1 MKNIFLSF
9 ILVFTSSIVW
19 AAKPNNIVPLEML
32 TVKDGKE
39 IYRICTGMRL
49 RKDIII
55 TAAHCLTQSEVS
67 DTDSPLCID
76 FKYSNTAKEW
86 IVSIT
91 NMSSNIC
98 SDSNGN
104 VYFHTQNF
112 NPENSTIEA
121 EKFGDLAIIKING
134 PINIIN
140 AVMNNKN
147 IKNLPP
153 QIRNMMLIPLQT
165 EQKQHNSNYNSFM
178 NISLENY
185 KVFALQ
191 ADSNK
196 VPEFFRTM
204 TIYSYFFPSD
214 ENRIRYPVEIHNGKF
229 KGIAKR
235 SSKIIGWDLKTKS
248 GESGSPLLDTKNKR
262 FFGSGSGDYPDTGGA
277 LETMKI
283 DTNVCN
289 GFFRKFGIKCEIEN
303 PPQPVENNRE
313 NNQLKPIGKNIEKPI
328 IKPTKK

>member
-1 MKNIFLSF
+1 MKHIILSF
-9 ILVFTSSIVW
+9 IFIFANYIVW
-19 AAKPNNIVPLEML
+19 AAKPNNVVPLEMIARA
-32 TVKDGKE
+32 DGGE
-39 IYRICTGMRL
+39 IYNICTGMRL

-55 TAAHCLTQSEVS
+55 TAAHCLTQSEIA
-67 DTDSPLCID
+67 DIDSPLCID

-91 NMSSNIC
+91 NISSNIC
-98 SDSNGN
+98 RQGNGN

-112 NPENSTIEA
+112 NPENSNIEA

-140 AVMNNKN
+140 TVMNNKDV
-147 IKNLPP
+147 KNLPP
-153 QIRNMMLIPLQT
+153 QFKNMMLTPLKN
-165 EQKQHNSNYNSFM
+165 EQKKHNANYEIFM
-178 NISLENY
+178 NIPLENY

-191 ADSNK
+191 ANSDK

-204 TIYSYFFPSD
+204 TINSYFFPGD
-214 ENRIRYPVEIHNGKF
+214 ESHNRYPVEIHNGTF

-235 SSKIIGWDLKTKS
+235 SSKIIGWDLFTQP

-262 FFGSGSGDYPDTGGA
+262 FFGSGSGNFHDA

-283 DTNVCN
+283 DTNVCD
-289 GFFRKFGIKCEIEN
+289 GFLNKLGIKCEIEN
-303 PPQPVENNRE
+303 PPQPVENNKE
-313 NNQLKPIGKNIEKPI
+313 NKQLKPIGKNIEKPI